1 MNLPDLYARVVAKR
15 PDLAVPNLAYDS
27 TPHWRDT
34 EPRGWCFHG
43 DYSCP
48 EDPAMVSALILARW
62 VEALPEGHWLA
73 HVQPSNTIPSG
84 WRVWQSTKNGYN
96 ISPLR
101 SIPLEALAAFYLGE
115 QP

>member
-15 PDLAVPNLAYDS
+15 PELAVPFLEHCPDDDPNDKCPWIGENNDLLTES
-27 TPHWRDT
+27 T
-34 EPRGWCFHG
+34 
-43 DYSCP
+43 
-48 EDPAMVSALILARW
+48 AAALILARW
-62 VEALPEGHWLA
+62 VEALPEGNWLA

-84 WRVWQSTKNGYN
+84 WRVWRSTKNGYN